1 MPQTSGLP
9 NCRVSRCCH
18 GGVLSAQPL
27 LMAETARLGPAEP
40 LLEDHSGGGGGG
52 CSHAGHPRAAVTPPG
67 RRLPRRSAM
76 PACKRGSAHGMR
88 ACRGLCAHQRI
99 VSRAACVC
107 AVHISACKRLC
118 TSLSLAASS
127 APRRVGDHSKP
138 GSLGLL
144 YLISAPRRKLLQQD
158 RDVAAGLRVSC
169 GAMGGTVPPCPF
181 LGAFCTRGGGCWS
194 RTGAAGTQAS
204 CRRHRCPFALC
215 SATLVL
221 GMLCSPSERPPPG
234 HAVQPNLIPIPH
246 PSSHRAQIPPF
257 PTPHPQHGA
266 VQHCWTSRGFAPGSG
281 RPWRRC
287 QRSCAHWVPTVGG
300 RSVGTAWRG

>member
-9 NCRVSRCCH
+9 NCRVSWCCH

-76 PACKRGSAHGMR
+76 PACKGGSAHGMR
-88 ACRGLCAHQRI
+88 ACRGLCAHKRI

-181 LGAFCTRGGGCWS
+181 LGAFCTRGGDA
-194 RTGAAGTQAS
+194 GAAQELQA
-204 CRRHRCPFALC
+204 RRHRAGGTAVPSLC
-215 SATLVL
+215 AQPPWCWGCCAHPLSVPPLATPSNPTS
-221 GMLCSPSERPPPG
+221 SPS
-234 HAVQPNLIPIPH
+234 L
-246 PSSHRAQIPPF
+246 
-257 PTPHPQHGA
+257 TPHPTVLKCPLSQPRTPSTVQCSTAGPHGVLLRVQVVLGGAARGA
-266 VQHCWTSRGFAPGSG
+266 VLTGSL
-281 RPWRRC
+281 R
-287 QRSCAHWVPTVGG
+287 
-300 RSVGTAWRG
+300 